1 MSLKNNL
8 ERLQEIN
15 FHEAALWS
23 AITFVKYFDPNKSIK
38 EIIRSYKA
46 YLQIDEDVLSDE
58 VAAVTYHRTIEKV
71 KRLKR
76 KRFEKG
82 AFPSEL
88 KEQIDSLKNVLS
100 EFERNLKDG
109 HY

>member
-1 MSLKNNL
+1 MSTKNNL

-15 FHEAALWS
+15 FHESALWS

-38 EIIRSYKA
+38 EIIRAYKSY
-46 YLQIDEDVLSDE
+46 LCIDEDVLSDE

-71 KRLKR
+71 KRLKK

-88 KEQIDSLKNVLS
+88 REQIDSLKNVLG
-100 EFERNLKDG
+100 EFEQNLKDG

>member
-1 MSLKNNL
+1 MSQKNSL
-8 ERLQEIN
+8 ERIQEMS
-15 FHEAALWS
+15 FHESALWS
-23 AITFVKYFDPNKSIK
+23 AITFVKYFDPNRSIK
-38 EIIRSYKA
+38 EIIRAYKG
-46 YLQIDEDVLSDE
+46 YLSIDEDVLSDE

-88 KEQIDSLKNVLS
+88 KEQIESLKNVL
-100 EFERNLKDG
+100 EAMEQNLKDG